1 MSQRHESI
9 YDRDLDRGEAN
20 YVPLSPISFLKR
32 AATVFPNRT
41 AIIHG
46 DLRYTYGEFYSRVRR
61 FASAL
66 KARASGAGI
75 RYLC

>member
-1 MSQRHESI
+1 MIWGFGGTSMSQGQNTI
-9 YDRDLDRGEAN
+9 YDQDLDRGAAN

-46 DLRYTYGEFYSRVRR
+46 DL
-61 FASAL
+61 
-66 KARASGAGI
+66 
-75 RYLC
+75 